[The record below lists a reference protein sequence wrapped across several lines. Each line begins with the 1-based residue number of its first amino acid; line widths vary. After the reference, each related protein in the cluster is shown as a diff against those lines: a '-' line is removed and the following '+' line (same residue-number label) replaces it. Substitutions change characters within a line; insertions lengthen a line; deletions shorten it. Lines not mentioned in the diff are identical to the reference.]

1 MPWSHVDNRLYTKGI
16 ELQYTVSANLEP
28 KQTQSLLRRV
38 NTNVCQVHSSVR
50 GHMVE
55 GSKSK

>member
-16 ELQYTVSANLEP
+16 EPQYHVPADLQL

-38 NTNVCQVHSSVR
+38 NTNVCQVHSQVR
-50 GHMVE
+50 GTW
-55 GSKSK
+55 